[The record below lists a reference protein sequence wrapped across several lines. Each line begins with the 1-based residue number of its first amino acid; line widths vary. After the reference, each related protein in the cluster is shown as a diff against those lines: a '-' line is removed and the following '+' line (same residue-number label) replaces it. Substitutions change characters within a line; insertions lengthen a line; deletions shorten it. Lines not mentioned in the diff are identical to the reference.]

1 MSFVG
6 SLKRVMEMIFNALSL
21 TYLNALGS
29 IVAVLATKGFDLLYF
44 VGVTILSYESFPSII
59 RKNTAMR
66 DKLMRAGIIW
76 NVDVFNNLLK
86 TR

>member
-1 MSFVG
+1 MSVIE
-6 SLKRVMEMIFNALSL
+6 SLKRVMEIIFSALSL
-21 TYLNALGS
+21 TYLNAFGS
-29 IVAVLATKGFDLLYF
+29 IVAVLATKGFGLLYF

-66 DKLMRAGIIW
+66 DEMIKVGITLD
-76 NVDVFNNLLK
+76 VAVFNNRIK